1 MSETKGLDRIVA
13 RVRAALPEKQR
24 AVPLSV
30 LEKRA
35 QEKPRPLDFLS
46 AVRQPNRVS
55 VIAELKKA
63 SPSGGLLR
71 ADYDVAAGAKSYAAA
86 GARALSILTEENYF
100 LGEPD
105 HLEKAKAAS
114 GLPVLRKDFVVDPYQ
129 IHEARAFGAD
139 AVLLIVALL
148 EDKTLRAL
156 LSIVKEWG
164 MTPLVEA
171 HDALELRR
179 AVDVGAMLVGIN
191 SRNLKDLTMNPGAFE
206 ALLPRV
212 PPGVTAVAESG
223 LKTAEDV
230 KKVRALG
237 ARAVLVGESLL
248 RQNDLESA
256 TRVLVEAGQ

>member
-13 RVRAALPEKQR
+13 RVRQVLPLPDKQR
-24 AVPLSV
+24 AVPLAV

-35 QEKPRPLDFLS
+35 REKPRPLDFS
-46 AVRQPNRVS
+46 FRSVRQPNRVS

-71 ADYDVAAGAKSYAAA
+71 PSILHVAAGAKSYAAA

-105 HLEKAKAAS
+105 HLGKAKAAS

-179 AVDVGAMLVGIN
+179 ALDVGAMLVGIN

-206 ALLPRV
+206 TLLPRV

-223 LKTAEDV
+223 IKTAEDI
-230 KKVRALG
+230 KKIRALG

-248 RQNDLESA
+248 RQSD
-256 TRVLVEAGQ
+256 